1 VHGRAAAWKQGIG
14 RLKTA
19 AVSVRGACGV
29 WCVVRGCVGAWVRG
43 CVGAWVRG
51 CVGAHARARARLWIR
66 VKVPPRGGG
75 GWAGRAAHLHL
86 VSSSV
91 TISARP

>member
-51 CVGAHARARARLWIR
+51 CVGAWVRGCVGAWVRTRARVR
-66 VKVPPRGGG
+66 VCGYV
-75 GWAGRAAHLHL
+75 
-86 VSSSV
+86 
-91 TISARP
+91 

>member
-1 VHGRAAAWKQGIG
+1 MHSRAAAWKQGIG

-29 WCVVRGCVGAWVRG
+29 WCVVRECVGAW
-43 CVGAWVRG
+43 ARG

-66 VKVPPRGGG
+66 VKVPPRGGVFG
-75 GWAGRAAHLHL
+75 LAGRHTYT
-86 VSSSV
+86 S
-91 TISARP
+91 

>member
-75 GWAGRAAHLHL
+75 VGLAGRHTYT
-86 VSSSV
+86 S
-91 TISARP
+91 

>member
-51 CVGAHARARARLWIR
+51 CARARACAS
-66 VKVPPRGGG
+66 VDTCKGPPPGGG
-75 GWAGRAAHLHL
+75 VGLAGRHTYT
-86 VSSSV
+86 S
-91 TISARP
+91 